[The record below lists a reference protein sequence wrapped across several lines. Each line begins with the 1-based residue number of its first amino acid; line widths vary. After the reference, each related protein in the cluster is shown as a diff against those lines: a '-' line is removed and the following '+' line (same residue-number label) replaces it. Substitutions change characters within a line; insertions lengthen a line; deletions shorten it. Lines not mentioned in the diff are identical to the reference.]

1 MCQEYSVYRGVC
13 LPHCIL
19 GYTPFWANNPSRQT
33 LPRQTPP
40 SRQTSPLGRHL
51 PGRHPRADTP
61 PRQTPSPLRWPLQ
74 QTVRILLEC
83 ILVIF
88 LEMHRIQKRFSTL
101 LINCCSTLYLPVC
114 QICFLKVQTLRKCNE
129 IIGLCSSSLFWIYS
143 VLKHVPI
150 GHLFN
155 FKPYK
160 I

>member
-1 MCQEYSVYRGVC
+1 M
-13 LPHCIL
+13 L
-19 GYTPFWANNPSRQT
+19 GYTPLWANNPSRQT

-61 PRQTPSPLRWPLQ
+61 PRQTPSPPKMATAADGTHPTRMHS
-74 QTVRILLEC
+74 C
-83 ILVIF
+83 YF